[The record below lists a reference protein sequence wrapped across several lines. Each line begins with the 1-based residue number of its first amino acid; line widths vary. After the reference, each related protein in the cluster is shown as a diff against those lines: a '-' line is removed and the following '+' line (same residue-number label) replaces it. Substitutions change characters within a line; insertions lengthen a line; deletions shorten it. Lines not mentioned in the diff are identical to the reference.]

1 MTRAQWLRKRRQ
13 YLGASE
19 VAAVCGI
26 CPYRGPLQVWASKKG
41 WLDTS
46 AGSVAADLGHLFE
59 APLLSYYAQR
69 TGRKLHTPGTLR
81 HANLTWA
88 AATPDAIADDTR
100 NVQVKLVGADMA
112 WHWQAGVPDYVQV
125 QVQWE
130 MWVAG
135 LEVSDVVAC
144 VGGTDYQQHEVAIDN
159 MALSYLIEICG
170 RFWQDHVI
178 GDKMPDIDGSE
189 SARQILARHFPVPT
203 AGMADAV
210 PGVVDLAR
218 RYRELTKQTGALSR
232 ERDALGNTLRLA
244 IGDKQGLKWPT
255 GYVSWKPDKDG
266 SRRLYVHEKE

>member
-1 MTRAQWLRKRRQ
+1 MTRAQWLRERRG

-19 VAAVCGI
+19 VAAVCGL
-26 CPYRGPLQVWASKKG
+26 CPFGSPLTVWASKMG
-41 WLDTS
+41 LSEDAS
-46 AGSVAADLGHLFE
+46 SVAAEMGHLFE
-59 APLLSYYAQR
+59 APLLSYYAR
-69 TGRKLHTPGTLR
+69 KTGRTLRSPGTLR
-81 HANLTWA
+81 RNDLPWA
-88 AATPDAIADDTR
+88 AANPDAIADETR
-100 NVQVKLVGADMA
+100 NVQAKIVGAEMA

-135 LEVSDVVAC
+135 LEVTDVVAC

-170 RFWQDHVI
+170 RFWQDHIV
-178 GDKMPDIDGSE
+178 GQNMPDIDGSE
-189 SARQILARHFPVPT
+189 TAKQILARRFPSPT

-210 PGVVDLAR
+210 PSVIELAR
-218 RYRELTKQTGALSR
+218 RYRELTKQTGALTK

-244 IGDKQGLKWPT
+244 IGEKKGLKWST

-266 SRRLYVHEKE
+266 SRRLYVHERE